1 MPDKRNS
8 RIDTFDKRRKN
19 TKSISI
25 LAVAAAV
32 MVLLLVGI
40 GIFGG
45 GNKQN
50 SASEFVI
57 SNPETTEGQS
67 SVQAESATAEEEEE
81 IEDEKEQNSDED
93 DKDKEEKET
102 NQNKDL
108 EESEPT
114 DGHATEAYTADWEPI
129 GTDQEGPHTTDFSD
143 GSQDRTEIKQAVVE
157 ITDLD
162 PDNMVEWRISNG
174 GDQKVIATVS
184 NEEQTEIYRVFLS
197 WVDEEGW

>member
-1 MPDKRNS
+1 FICLTATVLFNVAKQWYILYRYSLSFSREGIHMPDKRNS
-8 RIDTFDKRRKN
+8 RIDKFEKRRKN

-57 SNPETTEGQS
+57 SNPESTEGQS

-93 DKDKEEKET
+93 DKDKEEK
-102 NQNKDL
+102 
-108 EESEPT
+108 
-114 DGHATEAYTADWEPI
+114 
-129 GTDQEGPHTTDFSD
+129 
-143 GSQDRTEIKQAVVE
+143 
-157 ITDLD
+157 
-162 PDNMVEWRISNG
+162 
-174 GDQKVIATVS
+174 
-184 NEEQTEIYRVFLS
+184 
-197 WVDEEGW
+197 